1 LLGALSFG
9 VAACCSGGRAVKPED
24 AIKAEATCR
33 AKPSY
38 SPTLSASMK
47 ADLDGKCAAAPGG
60 CSRFRGSIAGVCAYQ
75 NPRAKVA
82 LSDRV
87 EVYATLGARDDLALK
102 DLCVAMRSVAGVGF
116 LQDIEIW
123 IARDKEPFWGKS
135 WRLRCAQGSG
145 SGNEHR

>member
-1 LLGALSFG
+1 
-9 VAACCSGGRAVKPED
+9 V
-24 AIKAEATCR
+24 
-33 AKPSY
+33 
-38 SPTLSASMK
+38 
-47 ADLDGKCAAAPGG
+47 
-60 CSRFRGSIAGVCAYQ
+60 
-75 NPRAKVA
+75 KVA

-102 DLCVAMRSVAGVGF
+102 DLCVAMRSEAGVGF

>member
-1 LLGALSFG
+1 MPGALAFG

-24 AIKAEATCR
+24 ATRAEATCR
-33 AKPSY
+33 AKPRY
-38 SPTLSASMK
+38 SPALSASMK
-47 ADLDGKCAAAPGG
+47 ADLDGKCAANAER
-60 CSRFRGSIAGVCAYQ
+60 CRRFGGSIAGVCAYQ
-75 NPRAKVA
+75 NPRAKMA

-123 IARDKEPFWGKS
+123 IAHDKEPFWGKS